1 MTAINKLRQ
10 SQGLTI
16 KQFADVLGISY
27 ALTKSLLYGQRQPSI
42 KVLRRIRNAF
52 PNQNLG
58 DYIDD

>member
-42 KVLRRIRNAF
+42 NVLRRIRNAF

>member
-1 MTAINKLRQ
+1 MTAINRLRQ

-16 KQFADVLGISY
+16 QQFADALGISY
-27 ALTKSLLYGQRQPSI
+27 ALTKKLLYGQRQPSVN
-42 KVLRRIRNAF
+42 VLKRIRKTF

>member
-1 MTAINKLRQ
+1 MRAINKLRV

-16 KQFADVLGISY
+16 KQFAELLGFSESY
-27 ALTKSLLYGQRQPSI
+27 IRAMFYGKRGVSVE
-42 KVLRRIRNAF
+42 VLRRIRKAF

>member
-16 KQFADVLGISY
+16 TQFADVLGVSESLI
-27 ALTKSLLYGQRQPSI
+27 LKLLYGQREPSVN
-42 KVLRRIRNAF
+42 VLKKIRKAF

>member
-16 KQFADVLGISY
+16 KQMADVLGISY
-27 ALTKSLLYGQRQPSI
+27 SLTKALLYGQRQPSI
-42 KVLRRIRNAF
+42 NVLKAIRKAF